1 MSINIELVE
10 SFLYNTNR
18 GYVMIE
24 SFSEWI
30 SMLVVGS
37 LLAISLFV
45 MLRVFFYHRRV
56 RLQEEE
62 IEYYQDW

>member
-1 MSINIELVE
+1 
-10 SFLYNTNR
+10 
-18 GYVMIE
+18 MIE

-45 MLRVFFYHRRV
+45 MLRVFFSHRRV

>member
-1 MSINIELVE
+1 
-10 SFLYNTNR
+10 
-18 GYVMIE
+18 MIE

-30 SMLVVGS
+30 SMWVVGS